1 VELQAPT
8 PFPARLYRTQ
18 LHYRDLVLATLVS
31 KAAFET
37 DEQGN
42 PVAVQDQLDINE
54 GDVETPLGVLES
66 DVVPIKEGCDFAVY
80 GSAISRNGPVA
91 RMDVTVKLGTVTRSV
106 RVTGDRAWVP
116 SHSGVSISKTVP
128 FTTMPLDYSRA
139 FGGTAPHPVGIQGS
153 EPSNPLGRGWVLD
166 VKQAAG
172 TRLPNV
178 EEVDQCITRCDQT
191 PLPAGLLPLPRTSAL
206 RGTRGIKVDLK
217 EKTTKLTPLAFV
229 SSHPRMHLERFPA
242 LSEGLVEGM
251 SASGRWHFRM
261 PDPSLTAVVQL
272 GKARHWLHLTPDT
285 LCLVPEQRRMWV
297 VSRRAF
303 IYQFVAERLRTVR
316 LLAGKAPYESP
327 TTTIAMELASPTKVP
342 IAAPEA
348 PENMPIPWEMLREL
362 HPLTDI
368 LENLPLLPSG

>member
-1 VELQAPT
+1 VELQTPT
-8 PFPARLYRTQ
+8 PFPTRLYRTQ
-18 LHYRDLVLATLVS
+18 LHYRDLVLATVVS
-31 KAAFET
+31 KAAFKT
-37 DEQGN
+37 DDQGN
-42 PVAVQDQLDINE
+42 PIAVEDQLDLNE

-80 GSAISRNGPVA
+80 GSAVSAKGPVA
-91 RMDVTVKLGTVTRSV
+91 QMDVTVKLGPLTRSV

-116 SHSGVSISKTVP
+116 SRAGVDISKIVP
-128 FTTMPLDYSRA
+128 FTGMPLDYSRA
-139 FGGTAPHPVGIQGS
+139 FGGTAPHPVGIQAS
-153 EPSNPLGRGWVLD
+153 EPNNPLGRGWVLD

-178 EEVDQCITRCDQT
+178 EEVDQCITLFDQT
-191 PLPAGLLPLPRTSAL
+191 PMPAGLLPLPRTSAL

-229 SSHPRMHLERFPA
+229 FSHPRMHLKAFPA
-242 LSEGLVEGM
+242 LSEGAVLGM
-251 SASGRWHFRM
+251 SPTPWHFRT
-261 PDPSLTAVVQL
+261 PDPSLTAIVQL
-272 GKARHWLHLTPDT
+272 GRAKHWLHLTPDT
-285 LCLVPEQRRMWV
+285 LCLVPEQRRMWI

-303 IYQFVAERLRTVR
+303 IYQFVPERLRRIR
-316 LLAGKAPYESP
+316 LLAGKAAHESP
-327 TTTIAMELASPTKVP
+327 STTIAKELASPTKVP
-342 IAAPEA
+342 IASPDA